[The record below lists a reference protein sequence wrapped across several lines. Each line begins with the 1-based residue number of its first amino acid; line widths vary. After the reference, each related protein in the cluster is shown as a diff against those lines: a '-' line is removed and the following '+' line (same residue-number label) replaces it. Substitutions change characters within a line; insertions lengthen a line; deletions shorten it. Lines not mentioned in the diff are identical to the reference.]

1 LRLIRP
7 PSSSLE
13 VEEENNEVRIDLGP
27 ESDSLD
33 LIIKVPRQC
42 SLSLS
47 TADGDIIVENVSGD
61 LEVESSDGNVV
72 LTGISGLAV
81 ASSADGDITAVLNAA
96 TSGKPMSFSTVE
108 GDVDITLPADIK
120 ATVRLKTEEG
130 NFYTDFAIDLQ
141 QTLDKKENRE
151 GKTYRLELE
160 RIMKG
165 TINGGGPEYKF
176 TCLEGDIYLRKKK

>member
-1 LRLIRP
+1 MRLIRP

-47 TADGDIIVENVSGD
+47 TFEGDVVVENVSGD

-72 LTGISGLAV
+72 LTGISGSVV

-108 GDVDITLPADIK
+108 GD
-120 ATVRLKTEEG
+120 
-130 NFYTDFAIDLQ
+130 
-141 QTLDKKENRE
+141 
-151 GKTYRLELE
+151 
-160 RIMKG
+160 
-165 TINGGGPEYKF
+165 
-176 TCLEGDIYLRKKK
+176 IYLRKKK

>member
-72 LTGISGLAV
+72 LTGISGSAV

-108 GDVDITLPADIK
+108 GD
-120 ATVRLKTEEG
+120 
-130 NFYTDFAIDLQ
+130 
-141 QTLDKKENRE
+141 
-151 GKTYRLELE
+151 
-160 RIMKG
+160 
-165 TINGGGPEYKF
+165 
-176 TCLEGDIYLRKKK
+176 IYLRKKK